1 MLAFTL
7 VVLLGLLGLSVA
19 AAVSVGL
26 LGMSLAEL
34 FSTLPLSNAMGEI
47 AWSTGAE
54 FLLVAIPLY
63 ILMGEL
69 LVCSGVAGRMSVS
82 YTHLT
87 LPTTPYV

>member
-47 AWSTGAE
+47 AWSTGC
-54 FLLVAIPLY
+54 LL
-63 ILMGEL
+63 
-69 LVCSGVAGRMSVS
+69 
-82 YTHLT
+82 YTS
-87 LPTTPYV
+87 PSPRD